1 MKAMTAENPA
11 LSTPPS
17 QEENSIRKSKEQLL
31 SAWEKL
37 PAEHKATMALVLIT
51 DIMAGA
57 YRPWLQSTMATQ
69 WPLQTGQLET
79 AYPHLDITKDDLRQV
94 HIEEEEIADYP
105 SSPAQNRPDDA
116 RTLYLRRVLAGTSTR
131 QWPTAGRIGG
141 QFAKT
146 LRNSQ
151 PKPVH

>member
-1 MKAMTAENPA
+1 MTAENPT

-17 QEENSIRKSKEQLL
+17 QEANSIRKSKEQLL

-37 PAEHKATMALVLIT
+37 PTEHKATMALVLVT

-57 YRPWLQSTMATQ
+57 YRPWLQSTIATQ

-94 HIEEEEIADYP
+94 HIEEEEIEQITP
-105 SSPAQNRPDDA
+105 VH
-116 RTLYLRRVLAGTSTR
+116 LRRIAQTMREHYIYDVF
-131 QWPTAGRIGG
+131 WPELQHVSGLLLEELGD
-141 QFAKT
+141 
-146 LRNSQ
+146 NSQ
-151 PKPVH
+151 KP